1 MELLMQTLRD
11 TWLIF
16 GRYSRQ
22 SLRNPIWVLLGISQ
36 PIVYLILFGPLLKG
50 LAGGPGFPA
59 GDAWQLYVPGLLVQM
74 GMFGSLFVGFGI
86 INEWRIGVL
95 ERMRVTPVSRL
106 ALLLGRVLR
115 DALILMLQSLI
126 LIVAGLVL
134 GLRAPALGV
143 LIGLG
148 FVLLLAISAS
158 ALSYTAGLA
167 TKNEG
172 VYAPLLNMVALPLLL
187 LSGILLPMSLAPP
200 WLSFLSSL
208 NPLRH
213 IVEGMRDAFLGHYA
227 TANVGIG
234 LAVAVVLAV
243 VSLAL
248 GTRTFQKEHV

>member
-1 MELLMQTLRD
+1 MQTLRD

-16 GRYSRQ
+16 LRYLRQ
-22 SLRNPIWVLLGISQ
+22 SLRNPIWVLVGMAQ
-36 PIVYLILFGPLLKG
+36 PVMYLALFGPLLMGVAK
-50 LAGGPGFPA
+50 APGFPA
-59 GDAWQLYVPGLLVQM
+59 GDAWQVYVPGLLVQM

-86 INEWRIGVL
+86 IAEWRLGVL

-106 ALLLGRVLR
+106 ALLLGRVMR
-115 DALILMLQSLI
+115 DALVLLVQSLI
-126 LIVAGLVL
+126 LVAAGFAF
-134 GLRAPALGV
+134 GLRAPVAGV

-148 FVLLLAISAS
+148 FVLLLAVSAA

-172 VYAPLLNMVALPLLL
+172 VYAPMLNMVALPLLL

-200 WLSFLSSL
+200 WLNYLSNL

-213 IVEGMRDAFLGHYA
+213 IVEGMRDAFLGDYA

-234 LAVAVVLAV
+234 LAVALALAALSLAV
-243 VSLAL
+243 
-248 GTRTFQKEHV
+248 GTRTFRKEHV

>member
-1 MELLMQTLRD
+1 MQTLRD

-16 GRYSRQ
+16 GRYLRQ
-22 SLRNPIWVLLGISQ
+22 SLRNPLWLLVGMAQ
-36 PIVYLILFGPLLKG
+36 PVMYLALFGPLLQG
-50 LAGGPGFPA
+50 VAAAPGFPA
-59 GDAWQLYVPGLLVQM
+59 GDPWQVYVPGLLVQL

-86 INEWRIGVL
+86 IGEWRLGVL

-115 DALILMLQSLI
+115 DALVLLAQSVL
-126 LIVAGLVL
+126 LVAAGFAL
-134 GLRAPALGV
+134 GLRAPVVGV

-148 FVLLLAISAS
+148 FVLLLAVSAAS
-158 ALSYTAGLA
+158 LSYTAGLA

-200 WLSFLSSL
+200 WLDFLSNL

-213 IVEGMRDAFLGHYA
+213 IVEGMRDAFLGKYA
-227 TANVGIG
+227 TANVAIG
-234 LAVAVVLAV
+234 LAVALVLAI
-243 VSLAL
+243 VSLAA
-248 GTRTFQKEHV
+248 GTRTFRKEHF